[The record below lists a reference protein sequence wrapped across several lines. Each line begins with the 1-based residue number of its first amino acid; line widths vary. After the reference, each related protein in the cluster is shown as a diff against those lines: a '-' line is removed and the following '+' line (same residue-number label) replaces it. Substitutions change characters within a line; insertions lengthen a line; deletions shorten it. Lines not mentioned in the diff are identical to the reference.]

1 MLEQD
6 LRNELNRINGALE
19 VVGLLREKLILQRDE
34 IGAESAQEAV
44 DEMLTQI
51 DAMHSE
57 YQRRRHELHPHYKS
71 YLFYLIDDEVIPIVH
86 DCYVL
91 LVKGE
96 ADASE
101 FAGQMLLLADLYVR
115 MDDEVPKQVVNE
127 TYSWLVFDKFGRL
140 DLHAAHAIEAL
151 PIPTKEERKQIE
163 NRLFKPDPVK

>member
-6 LRNELNRINGALE
+6 LRNELNRINGGLE
-19 VVGLLREKLILQRDE
+19 VLGLLHETLILQKDE

-44 DEMLTQI
+44 DEMLTQV

-71 YLFYLIDDEVIPIVH
+71 YQFYLIDDEVMPIVH
-86 DCYVL
+86 DCYAL

-96 ADASE
+96 AIASK
-101 FAGQMLLLADLYVR
+101 FAGQALRLADLYVR

-127 TYSWLVFDKFGRL
+127 TYSWLVFDAFGRL
-140 DLHAAHAIEAL
+140 DLHAAHAIEASPL
-151 PIPTKEERKQIE
+151 PTEEERKQMQ
-163 NRLFKPDPVK
+163 NRLFHASK

>member
-19 VVGLLREKLILQRDE
+19 VLGLLREKLILQRDV

-140 DLHAAHAIEAL
+140 DLHAALAIEAL
-151 PIPTKEERKQIE
+151 PMPTKKERRQIE